1 MPVPASIT
9 DLSTTAGSN
18 SPPGS
23 ESPAT
28 LDDYLRAHAAF
39 IAQLRAVIGGSVDAN
54 IPNAVTK
61 QSSVTDATAGRVM
74 IVGAFGLGGAPISFT
89 NANSLPATT
98 GFFGYAGAGS
108 NVPSGGQVGD
118 LLLHQ
123 YFNANAIVQTYT
135 KYATGQTY
143 TRAFNTTTWSA
154 WVQIA
159 TSANSLAQG
168 QTWQTVTGSR
178 ALSTTYTN
186 TTGKPI
192 VVRVACVSSV
202 LASQMVITVSGVS
215 LTSGQSAD
223 SSAVPVPYSEA
234 IVPAGGTYSAALSS
248 GTPSSLT
255 WQELR

>member
-9 DLSTTAGSN
+9 DLSTTAGGN

-98 GFFGYAGAGS
+98 GFFGYAGSGS
-108 NVPSGGQVGD
+108 NVPSGGQFGD

-123 YFNANAIVQTYT
+123 YFNSNAIAQTYT

-143 TRAFNTTTWSA
+143 TRTWLAGVWSS
-154 WVQIA
+154 WVEIA
-159 TSANSLAQG
+159 TSANSLGQG
-168 QTWQTVTGSR
+168 QTWQDLSGSR
-178 ALSTTYTN
+178 NPSTTYTN
-186 TTGKPI
+186 STGRPI
-192 VVRVACVSSV
+192 VVFVEGT
-202 LASQMVITVSGVS
+202 ASGGNTTTISTVGATVGIVTSRHAASGFFV
-215 LTSGQSAD
+215 TT
-223 SSAVPVPYSEA
+223 PM
-234 IVPAGGTYSAALSS
+234 IVPSGSTYSI
-248 GTPSSLT
+248 TPFTGGWASKV
-255 WQELR
+255 WWELR